1 MAATKAPSKVKARK
15 AVVVTVDA
23 RPPVYRKTLVRNR
36 HSGLLEWVELQPPEA
51 DPIDP
56 GSPGRGYVFKRGE
69 EVEADHEAVAA
80 CPGMFEPVAD

>member
-1 MAATKAPSKVKARK
+1 MTTGNLAEE
-15 AVVVTVDA
+15 VVVEQVE
-23 RPPVYRKTLVRNR
+23 

-56 GSPGRGYVFKRGE
+56 GSPGRRYVFKRGE